1 MISPQEKQDKVIRA
15 TDLDALSCRYSA
27 NNKSYF
33 SKPDPFIDSLISSY
47 KMHLPLC
54 TGYTNMSASRTLRS
68 VFNEQKLPLINRGTY
83 LRTELIDVI
92 TQEFIKEFKKCQV
105 ISLGGGSD
113 TRCFRILEEYGQDV
127 RYCEIDFP
135 ESVKIKKLAIINNK
149 KLADIVNYDE
159 ESQSITSKEEFA
171 RLESNVHTENY
182 HLIGYDLRELTGNV
196 DSGALLEYVDTSLP
210 TLIISECVL
219 CYLNPEENE
228 RIINYWKNA
237 FASKA
242 LLALLIYEPMSLNDA
257 FGTTMTHNLSNRGI
271 NLLTFNE
278 YPNLEARY
286 KFLSEKCQSSNVKLT
301 DMSNVGGYDS
311 DNTMKAWISSKDLA
325 RINRLELV
333 DEIEEIRLLLKHY
346 CLCYCEFSHNTSFK
360 AINKWK
366 WIIE

>member
-1 MISPQEKQDKVIRA
+1 MISPQEKQDKVIRS

-33 SKPDPFIDSLISSY
+33 STPDPFIDSLISSY
-47 KMHLPLC
+47 KIHLPLC
-54 TGYTNMSASRTLRS
+54 TGYTSMSANRTLRS

-92 TQEFIKEFKKCQV
+92 TQEFIKEFKKCQI

-113 TRCFRILEEYGQDV
+113 TRCFRILEQYDEEV
-127 RYCEIDFP
+127 KYCEIDFP
-135 ESVKIKKLAIINNK
+135 ESVKIKKLAILNDRR
-149 KLADIVNYDE
+149 LAGIVKYDKTT
-159 ESQSITSKEEFA
+159 QSITSKEEFA
-171 RLESNVHTENY
+171 RLEANIHTDNY
-182 HLIGYDLRELTGNV
+182 HLIGYDLRQLTSILGC
-196 DSGALLEYVDTSLP
+196 SLLEHVDTSIP
-210 TLIISECVL
+210 TLILSECVL
-219 CYLNPEENE
+219 CYLNPEENK
-228 RIINYWKNA
+228 RIIDFWKNA
-237 FASKA
+237 FASRA

-278 YPNLEARY
+278 YPNLDARY
-286 KFLSEKCQSSNVKLT
+286 KLLSEKCQSTNIKLT

-311 DNTMKAWISSKDLA
+311 DDNSKAWISNKDLD

-346 CLCYCEFSHNTSFK
+346 CLCYCEFPYKSSFK